1 MIKVIAGERVYIL
14 EVDEDRR
21 LRLPADL
28 REELGIEPGDA
39 LFLVKVGHHF
49 ILKTGS
55 WEIPQL
61 LQESARIAAE
71 QGITLEKALQGL
83 EETGDEL
90 YEEMYG
96 RRSVPAQIVP

>member
-1 MIKVIAGERVYIL
+1 MSGEKVYIL
-14 EVDEDRR
+14 EVDDDRR
-21 LRLPADL
+21 LRLPGDL
-28 REELGIEPGDA
+28 REELGVEPGDV
-39 LFLVKVGHHF
+39 LFLVKVGRYF
-49 ILKTGS
+49 VLKIGS

-71 QGITLEKALQGL
+71 QGITLEKALQEM

-96 RRSVPAQIVP
+96 RRSIPTQAVP